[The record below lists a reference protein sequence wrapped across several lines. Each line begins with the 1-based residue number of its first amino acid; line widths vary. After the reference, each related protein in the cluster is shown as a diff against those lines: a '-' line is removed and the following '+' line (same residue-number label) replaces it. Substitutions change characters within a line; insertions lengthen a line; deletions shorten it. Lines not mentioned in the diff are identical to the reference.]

1 MIKMNK
7 IKGNKKVI
15 NVINKNENIDINTN
29 RNDIVIL
36 NYFNNNA
43 SSMDIKINQ
52 SDDSYVVI
60 NYVIINQ
67 REINININGEI
78 KGNNNKIIINVRA
91 LVENSHA
98 NINVCVKV
106 DSDTLNNEVIEDL
119 KGINEE
125 GTITFMPIL
134 EVDTN
139 DVDAE
144 HYAVVGSFDENKL
157 FYLQSK
163 GLSLNEAKRLLKN
176 SFIFNLFSDEFIN
189 MIDK

>member
-1 MIKMNK
+1 MNK

-106 DSDTLNNEVIEDL
+106 DSDTINNEVIEDL

>member
-106 DSDTLNNEVIEDL
+106 NSYTINNNVIEDL
-119 KGINEE
+119 KGINED

-139 DVDAE
+139 DVNAE
-144 HYAVVGSFDENKL
+144 HYATIGSFDENKL